1 MTEPEVI
8 ERVRSFLLDT
18 RFPEETSVQHLCTD
32 AHHTLVEHGG
42 LGPYQRV
49 SMPYA
54 DEIMH
59 PDLVGQLS
67 DGESLFAVEAKGE
80 GDLVKGIG
88 QAERYQEGVQ
98 RSFFALPADR
108 FTSAIERM
116 AAQKNVGLLTVA
128 EEVTPLYWPRPRQPW
143 QTAYRSVWRQIDT
156 GLRAQ
161 GWSTFTYNLPTHYLA
176 WTLALDPEMLHATGS
191 VKDVIAPY
199 HRMPKDWKAALRGA
213 KKLGLVRRHGN
224 TVELTPTGCAVRDI
238 LDTSL
243 EEWND
248 IHKRAIYKPL
258 ADVFPRA
265 GAALRILLLR
275 EPEVRLLVRALRQF
289 DDKEAAMPK
298 LAKTCDSI
306 DHDRTPAL
314 LFTPERIDSMMD
326 KAGRILWDQVDG
338 MHYRSTTFYQMKR
351 ILQHAGILEDTGLQ
365 SNSAKSYKP
374 AEDHWALRMH

>member
-1 MTEPEVI
+1 VH
-8 ERVRSFLLDT
+8 RSFL
-18 RFPEETSVQHLCTD
+18 
-32 AHHTLVEHGG
+32 
-42 LGPYQRV
+42 
-49 SMPYA
+49 
-54 DEIMH
+54 
-59 PDLVGQLS
+59 
-67 DGESLFAVEAKGE
+67 
-80 GDLVKGIG
+80 
-88 QAERYQEGVQ
+88 
-98 RSFFALPADR
+98 ALPADR
-108 FTSAIERM
+108 FTSAIERT
-116 AAQKNVGLLTVA
+116 AAKKNVGLLTVSD
-128 EEVTPLYWPRPRQPW
+128 EVTAVSWPRPQQPW

-156 GLRAQ
+156 GRRAQ

-199 HRMPKDWKAALRGA
+199 HCMPKYWKAALRGA
-213 KKLGLVRRHGN
+213 KKLGLLRRHGD

-238 LDTSL
+238 LDTPL

-248 IHKRAIYKPL
+248 VHKRALRKPL

-289 DDKEAAMPK
+289 DDKKAAMLD

-314 LFTPERIDSMMD
+314 LFTPERVDSVMD
-326 KAGRILWDQVDG
+326 TDGKILWNHVEG
-338 MHYRSTTFYQMKR
+338 THYRSTTFYQMKR

-365 SNSAKSYKP
+365 SNSATSYEP